1 MLEGGVG
8 IERNAPVNNSD
19 LPLTDSNLP
28 RPAAAFLASDEEPA
42 PELPAPSSLRI
53 WVHRLSM
60 LLFVFFCAV
69 LGVVLVVFP
78 WKDEWTNNSLVIGY
92 PLLQRILGSGF
103 VRGICSGL
111 GLLDI
116 WIGFWEAIHYH
127 E

>member
-1 MLEGGVG
+1 MAVD
-8 IERNAPVNNSD
+8 RNAPVENPNP
-19 LPLTDSNLP
+19 PLTDSQLSNG
-28 RPAAAFLASDEEPA
+28 AAPVRALAEERTQYLSP
-42 PELPAPSSLRI
+42 PSIIRI
-53 WVHRLSM
+53 WGHRLSM

-92 PLLQRILGSGF
+92 PALQTFLGSGF
-103 VRGICSGL
+103 VRGVCSGL

-116 WIGFWEAIHYH
+116 WIGFWEAVHYH

>member
-1 MLEGGVG
+1 VA
-8 IERNAPVNNSD
+8 IERNAPVDNSN
-19 LPLTDSNLP
+19 LPLTGSDVSGESSSV
-28 RPAAAFLASDEEPA
+28 AALSQEGSQALSAQSA
-42 PELPAPSSLRI
+42 LRI
-53 WVHRLSM
+53 WLHRLSM

-78 WKDEWTNNSLVIGY
+78 WKDEWTNNSLVFGY
-92 PLLQRILGSGF
+92 PLLQRFLGNGF
-103 VRGICSGL
+103 VRGVCSGL